1 MKKSLTLVLGAAL
14 VVSSC
19 TSYTG
24 AGAYMGT
31 SLGSILGS
39 AIGGIAGGPR
49 GSDIGTIVG
58 MAGGAVVGSAI
69 GAAVDNSENARQYD
83 EARQSSRRNT
93 QTNRHRTNIQRYEAR
108 QDGVYGGQYNS
119 SQNYSGAQANGQY
132 SPDGVFDST
141 NSADDRIDFD
151 APEPTRSNLMA
162 QPSDTLLSSNSA
174 GSTVESVGASAL
186 EHCTR
191 LSIRNVR
198 FTDSDGDGALAR
210 GEIGRVTFELYNMG
224 QTPVYAINPSVV
236 EQGDGGSLYISP
248 SILVENIDPGK
259 GIRYTATVKGGRK
272 LRDGKLQLYVS
283 AMQGGKPVSH
293 VTVLNVTT
301 KR

>member
-119 SQNYSGAQANGQY
+119 SQNYSGGQTTGQY
-132 SPDGVFDST
+132 SPEGVFDST

-162 QPSDTLLSSNSA
+162 QSSDTLLSSNSA

-198 FTDSDGDGALAR
+198 FADSDGDGALAR
-210 GEIGRVTFELYNMG
+210 GEIGRVTFELYNVG

-236 EQGDGGSLYISP
+236 EQGEGGSLYISP
-248 SILVENIDPGK
+248 SILVESIDPGK

>member
-1 MKKSLTLVLGAAL
+1 MKKSLTLVVGAAL

-83 EARQSSRRNT
+83 DARQSSRRST
-93 QTNRHRTNIQRYEAR
+93 QTNRHRNNIQRYEAR
-108 QDGVYGGQYNS
+108 QDGVYGGQYGT
-119 SQNYSGAQANGQY
+119 SQNYVEGQSAGLY
-132 SPDGVFDST
+132 SPDAVFDST

-151 APEPTRSNLMA
+151 APEPTRRDLLA
-162 QPSDTLLSSNSA
+162 QPSDTIMRSNSA
-174 GSTVESVGASAL
+174 GSTVESIGASAL
-186 EHCTR
+186 EQCTR

-198 FTDSDGDGALAR
+198 FADSDGDGTLAR
-210 GEIGRVTFELYNMG
+210 GEIGRVTFELYNVG

-236 EQGDGGSLYISP
+236 ENGDGGSLYISP
-248 SILVENIDPGK
+248 SILVESIDPGK

-272 LRDGKLQLYVS
+272 LRNGKLQLYVS

-293 VTVLNVTT
+293 VTVLNVPT

>member
-1 MKKSLTLVLGAAL
+1 MKKSLTLVVGAAL
-14 VVSSC
+14 LVSSC

-69 GAAVDNSENARQYD
+69 GAAVDNKESARQYD
-83 EARQSSRRNT
+83 DVQQSPRRST
-93 QTNRHRTNIQRYEAR
+93 YTNRHRNNIKRYEAG
-108 QDGVYGGQYNS
+108 QDGVYGGQYS
-119 SQNYSGAQANGQY
+119 GSQNYVEGQTAGQY
-132 SPDGVFDST
+132 QPDGVFDST

-151 APEPTRSNLMA
+151 APEPSRSGLQT
-162 QPSDTLLSSNSA
+162 QPSDTLRRYNSD
-174 GSTVESVGASAL
+174 GSTVESVDVSAL

-198 FTDSDGDGALAR
+198 FADTDGDGALGR
-210 GEIGRVTFELYNMG
+210 GEIGRVTFELYNVG
-224 QTPVYAINPSVV
+224 QTPVYAINPSVA
-236 EQGDGGSLYISP
+236 EAGDGGNLYISP
-248 SILVENIDPGK
+248 SILVESIDPGK

-272 LRDGKLQLYVS
+272 SRDGKLQLYVS
-283 AMQGGKPVSH
+283 AMQGGKAVSH
-293 VTVLNVTT
+293 VTVLNVPT